1 MIGSPPLRIVEVAG
15 RRDLNAFLTFPGRV
29 YRGNPFWVPPLLRV
43 EKALLTPGENP
54 FWEHAERALF
64 LALRGEEPVGR
75 IAAIRD
81 RDFIAYHRSATG
93 YFGFFECRDD
103 PEAASALFAAAESWL
118 KARKL
123 AAMIGPLNPSTN
135 HVCGF
140 LLEGYDS
147 PPKFM
152 MPYTLPYYHRLCE
165 GCGLRK
171 AKDLLAY
178 RIPVPREM
186 NPRLET
192 LAAAIKERGAAVRR
206 IDMKNFRSELA
217 LVRRIYNEAWKDNWG
232 FVPITEAEIAH
243 MARELKP
250 LVVPELAFF
259 AEYRGE
265 PAGFYLVLPDYNQAI
280 KRMNGKMGLRQLL
293 IFFLQRK
300 KITEIRLLMAGIIGK
315 FQKKGLDALLYL
327 ESARAARDL
336 GYRDSEISWLLED
349 NALVIRATEF
359 MGGTL
364 SKKYRIYEKTFA
376 GG

>member
-1 MIGSPPLRIVEVAG
+1 MTSSPPLRIAEVSDRG
-15 RRDLNAFLTFPGRV
+15 DFRAFLTFPWRV

-43 EKALLTPGENP
+43 EKALLSPGKNP

-64 LALRGEEPVGR
+64 LAFRGEEPVGR
-75 IAAIRD
+75 IAAIAD

-103 PEAASALFAAAESWL
+103 PEAASALFTAAESWL

-123 AAMIGPLNPSTN
+123 NAMIGPLNPSTN
-135 HVCGF
+135 HTCGF

-152 MPYTLPYYHRLCE
+152 MPYTLPYYHRLCA
-165 GCGLRK
+165 GGGLRK
-171 AKDLLAY
+171 AKDLFAY

-192 LAAAIKERGAAVRR
+192 LAGAIKARGAAIRR
-206 IDMKNFRSELA
+206 IDMKNFRRELG
-217 LVRRIYNEAWKDNWG
+217 LVRQIYNEAWKDNWG

-250 LVVPELAFF
+250 LVVPDLAFF

-265 PAGFYLVLPDYNQAI
+265 PAGFYLVLPDYNQII
-280 KRMNGKMGLRQLL
+280 KKMDGRMGPRQLL
-293 IFFLQRK
+293 TFFLQRK
-300 KITEIRLLMAGIIGK
+300 SITEIRLLMAGIVGK

-327 ESARAARDL
+327 ESARTARDL

-364 SKKYRIYEKTFA
+364 SKKYRIYEKKW
-376 GG
+376 